1 MLESLCSVHKHY
13 VLGQVKNKCS
23 KWDIYWRDKSHLK
36 ELSKISVAKKK
47 NLWMKWKN
55 AIESTWNKA
64 EQTED
69 RINEMIGILK

>member
-1 MLESLCSVHKHY
+1 M
-13 VLGQVKNKCS
+13 N
-23 KWDIYWRDKSHLK
+23 D
-36 ELSKISVAKKK
+36 
-47 NLWMKWKN
+47 MKN